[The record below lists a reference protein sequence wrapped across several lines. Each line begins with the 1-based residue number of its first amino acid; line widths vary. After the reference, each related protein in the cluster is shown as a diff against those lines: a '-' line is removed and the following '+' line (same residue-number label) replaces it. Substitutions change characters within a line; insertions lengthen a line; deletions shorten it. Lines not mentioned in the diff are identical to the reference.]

1 MKVIHPIGESNSATR
16 ATFLS
21 PKTRK
26 SETSQRFSAG
36 LWNEESERTM
46 ASAAAMSSV
55 NLTDLPEELL
65 YEIVSYLGY
74 ADQVNL
80 ASTHPYL
87 RFLRPRVQTVEGW
100 DSTPMDV
107 PIIARG
113 LIAVKLSLRRS
124 TFGLDY
130 LLQLIR
136 DGEVSFGILQYSSPP
151 NPSIEVVN
159 HPVVTKAKK
168 GDIMR
173 VNCVCVESMRLIYKR

>member
-113 LIAVKLSLRRS
+113 LIAVKLSFRRCIPY
-124 TFGLDY
+124 FM
-130 LLQLIR
+130 LQLIR
-136 DGEVSFGILQYSSPP
+136 DGEVSFSRRYTQY
-151 NPSIEVVN
+151 NPSTEVVN

>member
-124 TFGLDY
+124 TSFVHACM
-130 LLQLIR
+130 LQLIR
-136 DGEVSFGILQYSSPP
+136 DGEVSFSRRYTQY
-151 NPSIEVVN
+151 NPSTEVVN